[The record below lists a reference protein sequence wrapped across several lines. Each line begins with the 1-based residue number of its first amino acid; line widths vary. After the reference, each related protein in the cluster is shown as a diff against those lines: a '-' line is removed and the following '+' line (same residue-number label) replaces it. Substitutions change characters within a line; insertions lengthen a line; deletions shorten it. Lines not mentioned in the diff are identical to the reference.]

1 VDLDSE
7 LGIWGEGV
15 AARYLDRKGYAILE
29 EDGTLNE
36 QPSFVIRPH

>member
-1 VDLDSE
+1 LNFVRRPLFQPLVPVLLDP
-7 LGIWGEGV
+7 
-15 AARYLDRKGYAILE
+15 DRKGYAILE